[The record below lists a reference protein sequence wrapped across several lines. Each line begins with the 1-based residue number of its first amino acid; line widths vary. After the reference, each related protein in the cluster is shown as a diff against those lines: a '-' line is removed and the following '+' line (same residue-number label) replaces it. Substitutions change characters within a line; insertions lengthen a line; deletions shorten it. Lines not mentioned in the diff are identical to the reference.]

1 MNTTSKAR
9 LAKVHPALAQKIVQL
24 SDSLFTQNVDIE
36 VVQGLRTYAEQD
48 ALFAQGRTRPGK
60 RVTNARGGQSN
71 HNFGLAVDV
80 APAKRGKI
88 DWDDEE
94 GFDAIGR
101 EGKRLGLEWGG
112 DWRTFIDRPH
122 LQLPSPP
129 ISELRRRY
137 DKGGLPEVWRVVT
150 TSLPMTPPKRPEIES
165 TSRPAPEPEPVRDDG
180 TQTNSETSGAVSEP
194 EAKEIKMSQV
204 SKKSQ
209 TLTWTMVSSALLLA
223 LKEAWTAAK
232 EETISAGRYAI
243 EHLPQTLLILGL
255 AALGIFVY
263 NQAMKRKDQ
272 RTNKII
278 DIAADKSKNDVVIT

>member
-9 LAKVHPALAQKIVQL
+9 LSKVHPALAQKIVQL

-48 ALFAQGRTRPGK
+48 ALFAQGRTKPGK
-60 RVTNARGGQSN
+60 RVTNARAGQSN

-88 DWDDEE
+88 DWDDED

-112 DWRTFIDRPH
+112 DWRTFVDRPH
-122 LQLPSPP
+122 LQLPSPA
-129 ISELRRRY
+129 IKELRRLY
-137 DKGGLPEVWRVVT
+137 DKGGLPEVWKSVKPGAADKEAVLT
-150 TSLPMTPPKRPEIES
+150 AIENGI
-165 TSRPAPEPEPVRDDG
+165 TAHNGDKTRDDG
-180 TQTNSETSGAVSEP
+180 AQTNETVSGAVNEP
-194 EAKEIKMSQV
+194 EAKEVKMSQM

-209 TLTWTMVSSALLLA
+209 TLTWTMVGSALLLA
-223 LKEAWTAAK
+223 IKEAWTAAK
-232 EETISAGRYAI
+232 EETISAGKYAI

-255 AALGIFVY
+255 AALGIWIY

-278 DIAADKSKNDVVIT
+278 DIAADKTKNDVVIT